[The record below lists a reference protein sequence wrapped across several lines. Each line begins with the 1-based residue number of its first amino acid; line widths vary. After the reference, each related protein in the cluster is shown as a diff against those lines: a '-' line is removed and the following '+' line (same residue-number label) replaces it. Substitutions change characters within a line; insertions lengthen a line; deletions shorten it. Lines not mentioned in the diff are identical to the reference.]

1 MKRFH
6 LIYLLIL
13 SSLIVA
19 CKDSNSV
26 NIISVPSDNSIAES
40 ESIKYTLAVEELIN
54 DISEGLPAEI
64 ELRRKQ
70 YDYYRNKLL
79 SFGELSCE

>member
-54 DISEGLPAEI
+54 DI
-64 ELRRKQ
+64 
-70 YDYYRNKLL
+70 
-79 SFGELSCE
+79 GELIALSNNEDNVDLYLK